1 MSEGD
6 LSGMDKE
13 VVEES
18 VVAIDAVVA
27 SSNDGGVHGRRSGLP
42 GGRTQV
48 QSLHFIL
55 ERAGTC
61 QQSFFFWHF
70 PPWMPPGRGVLSMF
84 YCEEAPGQRQDTL
97 KRLYLSASLGIPQCS
112 PG

>member
-42 GGRTQV
+42 GGQTQV
-48 QSLHFIL
+48 QSLQFIL

-84 YCEEAPGQRQDTL
+84 YCDEAPGQRQDTL
-97 KRLYLSASLGIPQCS
+97 EKLYLSASLGIPQCS

>member
-42 GGRTQV
+42 GGQTQV

-61 QQSFFFWHF
+61 QQSFFLAFSSLDASWARCSEH
-70 PPWMPPGRGVLSMF
+70 VL
-84 YCEEAPGQRQDTL
+84 L
-97 KRLYLSASLGIPQCS
+97 
-112 PG
+112 

>member
-42 GGRTQV
+42 GGQTQV
-48 QSLHFIL
+48 QSLQFIL

-61 QQSFFFWHF
+61 QQSFFFLAFSSLDASWARCSEH
-70 PPWMPPGRGVLSMF
+70 VL
-84 YCEEAPGQRQDTL
+84 L
-97 KRLYLSASLGIPQCS
+97 
-112 PG
+112 

>member
-84 YCEEAPGQRQDTL
+84 YCEEAPGRRQDTL
-97 KRLYLSASLGIPQCS
+97 ERLYLSASLGIPQCS